1 MRPLVFKLFNF
12 IFVVGKLRGSSKNI
26 LATEMIIGDEVS
38 RINEK
43 MGNQVACDAY
53 DV

>member
-1 MRPLVFKLFNF
+1 M
-12 IFVVGKLRGSSKNI
+12 GKLRGS
-26 LATEMIIGDEVS
+26 ARGTCVAGETIIGDEAS

>member
-1 MRPLVFKLFNF
+1 MVE
-12 IFVVGKLRGSSKNI
+12 KLRSSTRRTYV
-26 LATEMIIGDEVS
+26 AEEMIIGDEAS